1 MDRRRLLMGGS
12 GNSLLPNQVALADT
26 VAGDVCCYN
35 STKGVKMFF
44 RLDGMSASDVI
55 PSDCTPIGVVVI
67 PASHDVYGTGECAV
81 MSLVHMSVS
90 TPDVGTKDVQN
101 LYWGG
106 AIDIAN
112 IPNRTSAVTIGKT
125 SAQGDSVTGLVIYGF
140 LPFDA
145 ASLYQCKSD
154 PIAYY
159 TQDTDA
165 VPSPY
170 LADGSRNPNYYTT
183 ASPSSANSGQ
193 SDFNGKEYST
203 IIIEEETANPPTWTT
218 GTLSNSSS
226 FGYYPPFQ
234 AAWRFHPAGTSQGQW
249 YIPSQAEMGYVL
261 VRKNTVQN
269 SLTAVGGTTLASSVY
284 VTSTEFSSSQF
295 NAVSLAN
302 GITRYRDKNTA
313 YPAVA
318 FLRVKE

>member
-1 MDRRRLLMGGS
+1 MDRRRLLMSGG

-81 MSLVHMSVS
+81 MSLVHMSATTPNTGTTGTS
-90 TPDVGTKDVQN
+90 T
-101 LYWGG
+101 LYWGYNG
-106 AIDIAN
+106 IDVSDL
-112 IPNRTSAVTIGKT
+112 PNRTSSVTIGKT
-125 SAQGDSVTGLVIYGF
+125 SAQGDSVTGLITYGF

-170 LADGSRNPNYYTT
+170 LADGSRNHNYYTT
-183 ASPSSANSGQ
+183 DSPSSANNSQ
-193 SDFNGKEYST
+193 SDFNGKAYT
-203 IIIEEETANPPTWTT
+203 KIIIEQYDESGGTVINSYRDWVWPSFKTT
-218 GTLSNSSS
+218 SL
-226 FGYYPPFQ
+226 FQ
-234 AAWRFHPAGTSQGQW
+234 PIGTSQGDW
-249 YIPSQAEMGYVL
+249 YLPTQAELGYVV
-261 VRKNTVQN
+261 VRKNTIQAVLN
-269 SLTAVGGTTLASSVY
+269 ELGGLTFDQIY
-284 VTSTEFSSSQF
+284 HTSTEFTKTQF
-295 NAVSLAN
+295 NAVSMTN
-302 GITRYRDKNTA
+302 GITRYRNKNEK
-313 YPAVA
+313 YNAVA

>member
-1 MDRRRLLMGGS
+1 
-12 GNSLLPNQVALADT
+12 LADT

-81 MSLVHMSVS
+81 MSLVHMSVD
-90 TPDVGTKDVQN
+90 TPDTGALSATM
-101 LYWGG
+101 YWG
-106 AIDIAN
+106 DIYSGN
-112 IPNRTSAVTIGKT
+112 SDLPRRTSSVTIGKT
-125 SAQGDSVTGLVIYGF
+125 SAQEDSATGLVSYGF

-145 ASLYQCKSD
+145 ESLYQCKSD

-183 ASPSSANSGQ
+183 TSPSSTNNSQ
-193 SDFNGKEYST
+193 SDFNGLEYTKIVIDKHVNDRAWNSDGT
-203 IIIEEETANPPTWTT
+203 IVDYY
-218 GTLSNSSS
+218 GT
-226 FGYYPPFQ
+226 GYYPAFQ
-234 AAWRFHPAGTSQGQW
+234 AAWSFRPIGTSQGDW
-249 YIPSQAEMGYVL
+249 YLPTQAELGYVV
-261 VRKNTVQN
+261 VRKNTIQAVLN
-269 SLTAVGGTTLASSVY
+269 ELGGLTFDQIY
-284 VTSTEFSSSQF
+284 HTSTQFAQQQF
-295 NAVSLAN
+295 NAVSMAN
-302 GITRYRDKNTA
+302 GITRYRNKDTQ
-313 YPAVA
+313 YTAVA